1 MSEGAAP
8 SRVAGTWTAA
18 AAVISV
24 ALWASTFT
32 LFTIAFRR
40 LDPLAFTGVRYLL
53 LTSLA
58 GAFLVRWRRRRGAS
72 PRHDVRA
79 AMIAGL
85 FGYVLLE
92 LTFVLGL
99 DRTSV
104 VASAI
109 LVATH
114 PIWSVAFAS
123 IAARRRPA
131 PRELAGLGLGMAGVV
146 VFLGSSGVV
155 EVRAGDLLSLG
166 TAVSFGIYAAIL
178 DRVSGR
184 MPQGELVATSMA
196 TGGVVLIAVSVPA
209 MFAQDWSTVRPVDWA
224 IVVYSALGPILL
236 GFVLWAWALKRR
248 GMARTAPIGYLEPI
262 FATALAFV
270 VLGEWFTAPQLVGG
284 ALVLAGVVLA
294 AGSRAEPE
302 IPPAL

>member
-1 MSEGAAP
+1 VSDRTAGP
-8 SRVAGTWTAA
+8 RVAGVWTAG
-18 AAVISV
+18 AAVLSV

-53 LTSLA
+53 LTSL
-58 GAFLVRWRRRRGAS
+58 GAAYLVRWRGRRGTS
-72 PRHDVRA
+72 PRRDVRT
-79 AMIAGL
+79 AMVAGM
-85 FGYVLLE
+85 FGYFLLE

-114 PIWSVAFAS
+114 PIWGVAFAS
-123 IAARRRPA
+123 IAARRRPGG
-131 PRELAGLGLGMAGVV
+131 REIAGLAVGMGGVL
-146 VFLGSSGVV
+146 VFLGSGGVG
-155 EVRAGDLLSLG
+155 EVRAGDVLSLG
-166 TAVSFGIYAAIL
+166 TAIVFGVYGAII
-178 DRVSGR
+178 DRLGGR
-184 MPQGELVATSMA
+184 MPQPEMVATSMT
-196 TGGVVLIAVSVPA
+196 TGGLALLVVSIPA
-209 MFAQDWSTVRPVDWA
+209 MLAQDWSVVRPVDWV

-248 GMARTAPIGYLEPI
+248 GMARTAPFGYLEPI
-262 FATALAFV
+262 FATVLAFA
-270 VLGEWFTAPQLVGG
+270 VLGEWFTGPQMVGG

-294 AGSRAEPE
+294 AGSNVEPE
-302 IPPAL
+302 VPPPL